1 MVFDMLIS
9 AMALMR
15 YSSRYIGE
23 EPQTVVGEMLDE
35 HFPDERMERVYPKA
49 IIRAVS
55 GNSVPP
61 QSAE

>member
-1 MVFDMLIS
+1 M
-9 AMALMR
+9 
-15 YSSRYIGE
+15 RYIGE